1 MGEIAARY
9 ADAVYVT
16 SDNPRNEAPAAI
28 AGDIVAGIFG
38 PHVVELD
45 RRRAIERAV
54 AGARSGDTVLI
65 AGKGH
70 ERTQIFADS
79 GVPFDDAAEAR
90 AALRLRGALR

>member
-1 MGEIAARY
+1 
-9 ADAVYVT
+9 VYVT
-16 SDNPRNEAPAAI
+16 SDNPRSETPAAI
-28 AGDIVAGIFG
+28 AEEIASGISG

-54 AGARSGDTVLI
+54 AGARPGDTVLI

-70 ERTQIFADS
+70 ERTQTFADS
-79 GVPFDDAAEAR
+79 SVPFDDAAEAQ